1 MNIKEYGQ
9 QIFNKFLGSLDNQ
22 KNHGFSGRKL
32 TAFALVIVVIAIHVK
47 WMALGDLKAM
57 ENILI
62 IDYTFI
68 SALFGMTTYQSL
80 KEKKED
86 PKDEEKPA

>member
-1 MNIKEYGQ
+1 MSVKEYIN

-22 KNHGFSGRKL
+22 KNQGFSGRKL
-32 TAFALVIVVIAIHVK
+32 TAFALVVVVIAMHIK
-47 WMALGDLKAM
+47 WMALGDLKAL

-62 IDYTFI
+62 IDYSFI
-68 SALFGMTTYQSL
+68 SALFGMTTYQSM

-86 PKDEEKPA
+86 PESTPK